1 MPEPLRYER
10 LEEARLSALQE
21 LNLLDTPP
29 SESFDRITRMASQI
43 FNLPISAVSLTDRD
57 RQWFKSRIGVDHC
70 SIPRDKAPCAQVA
83 ESADLL
89 VIPDL
94 TQDACYADSVL
105 GRSGIRFYA
114 GAPLIT
120 REGYSLGALCV
131 LGTEPRAVVA
141 SEVAALRDLA
151 AMVMA
156 QIELQHA
163 FGRVDPLSGLPSRN
177 QFLDDLADLAAEHPN
192 EVRIAVLVDLARPEQ
207 VGAYARVMGPGR
219 IDDMVREAARELRRL
234 VGPERRLYH
243 TAATQFAFLAA
254 PGVPQDKYVC
264 RLVEEHRRARQRSM
278 TGMLLTSAIGV
289 CVFKPCVTA
298 PQDVLRA
305 LYSAVQDARSSPDLV
320 SVYSSAADEAYQRR
334 YRLLQDFGPA
344 LSADNQLRLVFQPR
358 IELSTGRCIGAEAL
372 LRWNHP
378 DLGPV
383 SPGEFVPVIEH
394 SPHAQ
399 TMTAFVLDLSIAQAR
414 RWEEDG
420 HRLVMS
426 VNVSAA
432 NLHEPGFGNSVEAAL
447 RRHSLAPERL
457 ELEVT
462 ESAVMQDADQA
473 RSQLDALAAAGIRL
487 AIDDFGTGYSSLAY
501 LQDMPAHVVKIDQS
515 FVRKL
520 GYGDREQSLVRSM
533 ISLSHDL
540 GYRVVAEGVEN
551 VETADH
557 LVKMSCDEVQG
568 YFYARPLEVDQ
579 FEVWL
584 QEHRLFAE
592 RDAKL
597 TCSSKD
603 LTHAGERLNEDS
615 YPAEHDRRRA
625 CHTSRSAGPQ
635 HGSAASAQQLNI
647 SSEPSIKQL
656 PSP

>member
-1 MPEPLRYER
+1 MSEVLHRER
-10 LEEARLSALQE
+10 LEEQRLGALHE

-29 SESFDRITRMASQI
+29 SESFDCITRMASQI
-43 FNLPISAVSLTDRD
+43 FNLPIAAVSLTDRD
-57 RQWFKSRIGVDHC
+57 RQWFKSRIGVDHN
-70 SIPRDKAPCAQVA
+70 SIPRDRAPCAQVA
-83 ESADLL
+83 ESLDVL
-89 VIPDL
+89 VIPDF

-131 LGTEPRAVVA
+131 LGTEPRAVAA
-141 SEVAALRDLA
+141 SEMAALKDLA

-163 FGRVDPLSGLPSRN
+163 FGRVDPLSRLPNRN
-177 QFLDDLADLAAEHPN
+177 QFLDDLADLAAEHPDDA
-192 EVRIAVLVDLARPEQ
+192 RIAVLVDLARPEQ
-207 VGAYARVMGPGR
+207 IGAYTRVMGPDR
-219 IDDMVREAARELRRL
+219 IDDLVREAARELRRL

-254 PGVPQDKYVC
+254 PGVRQDNYVR
-264 RLVEEHRRARQRSM
+264 RLVQGHLQARQRSM

-289 CVFKPCVTA
+289 SVFKPSATA
-298 PQDVLRA
+298 PQDVMRA

-320 SVYSSAADEAYQRR
+320 SVYSSVTDDAYKRR

-344 LSADNQLRLVFQPR
+344 LRTDDQLRLVFQPR
-358 IELSTGRCIGAEAL
+358 IDLSTGGCVGAEAL

-378 DLGPV
+378 VLGAV

-399 TMTAFVLDLSIAQAR
+399 AMTAFVLDRALAQAR
-414 RWEEDG
+414 RWSDARHG
-420 HRLVMS
+420 LVIS

-432 NLHEPGFGNSVEAAL
+432 NLHEAGFASAVEVAL
-447 RRHSLAPERL
+447 RRHGLAPEQL

-473 RSQLDALAAAGIRL
+473 RRQLDHLAAAGIRL

-501 LQDMPAHVVKIDQS
+501 LQGMPAHVVKIDQS

-520 GYGDREQSLVRSM
+520 VDGERERSLVRSM
-533 ISLSHDL
+533 IGLSHDL
-540 GYRVVAEGVEN
+540 DYRVVAEGVESG
-551 VETADH
+551 EAAEQ
-557 LVKMSCDEVQG
+557 LVAMKCDEAQG
-568 YFYARPLEVDQ
+568 YHYARPLEVEQ
-579 FEVWL
+579 FEAWL
-584 QEHRLFAE
+584 QKHGRIAE
-592 RDAKL
+592 R
-597 TCSSKD
+597 
-603 LTHAGERLNEDS
+603 E
-615 YPAEHDRRRA
+615 AELRA
-625 CHTSRSAGPQ
+625 
-635 HGSAASAQQLNI
+635 
-647 SSEPSIKQL
+647 
-656 PSP
+656 